1 MPLHAML
8 NKELIKAFW
17 QVFKLV
23 TQEEDTN
30 FPIVNPQDA
39 IRTLVKCRNWVG
51 TFTEM
56 LIANNNLRAVVLKS
70 FKHERFL
77 LSQIEQYW
85 YAELLA
91 EGQAVS
97 ALKTKELAQ
106 ALITK
111 KTQDDTTYHS
121 IQLNI
126 MSLENELEEL
136 NHDRETLDLLLKKL
150 EKTTDWLR
158 DYLNWV
164 KYELRT
170 LQN

>member
-1 MPLHAML
+1 ML
-8 NKELIKAFW
+8 DKNLIKQFW
-17 QVFKLV
+17 NDFKLV
-23 TQEEDTN
+23 TQEEDSN
-30 FPIVNPQDA
+30 FPIANPQDA
-39 IRTLVKCRNWVG
+39 IRALVKCRNWVG
-51 TFTEM
+51 TFTEL
-56 LIANNNLRAVVLKS
+56 LIDNNNLRAVVLRSLKN
-70 FKHERFL
+70 ERYL
-77 LSQIEQYW
+77 ASKIEQYW

-91 EGQAVS
+91 EGHPVS

-111 KTQDDTTYHS
+111 KTQDDAPYHS

-126 MSLENELEEL
+126 ISLENELEEL

-150 EKTTDWLR
+150 EKSTDWLR

>member
-1 MPLHAML
+1 ML
-8 NKELIKAFW
+8 DRELLKAFW
-17 QVFKLV
+17 KDFKLV
-23 TQEEDTN
+23 TQEEDSN

-39 IRTLVKCRNWVG
+39 IRALVKCRNWVG

-56 LIANNNLRAVVLKS
+56 LISNNSLRAIVLKN
-70 FKHERFL
+70 FKHERYL
-77 LSQIEQYW
+77 LNQIEQYW
-85 YAELLA
+85 YAELLG
-91 EGQAVS
+91 EGHPVS

-111 KTQDDTTYHS
+111 KTQDDTAYHS

-126 MSLENELEEL
+126 LSLENELEEL
-136 NHDRETLDLLLKKL
+136 TNDKETLDLLLKKL

-158 DYLNWV
+158 DYLNWT
-164 KYELRT
+164 KFELRV

>member
-1 MPLHAML
+1 ML

-17 QVFKLV
+17 QDFKLV

-97 ALKTKELAQ
+97 TLKTKELAQ